1 VGVTKKSKAKLAAN
15 DKFVSHFKR
24 IGVLLIASVHYE
36 YSKRHG
42 SIVRPLYHICKGS
55 PWWIPTCRKLLRSW
69 LSIEISSST
78 VRYQDGSGRVRFKGS
93 PSLKRTPVYNEIWAG
108 KLLAA
113 ILQYKAITIKL
124 VQVQVLSWWHFEYM
138 SLNMDVDRCYRLHI
152 TKRLFSKAGFPST

>member
-1 VGVTKKSKAKLAAN
+1 MNPHVQKAA
-15 DKFVSHFKR
+15 SH
-24 IGVLLIASVHYE
+24 S
-36 YSKRHG
+36 
-42 SIVRPLYHICKGS
+42 
-55 PWWIPTCRKLLRSW
+55 

-108 KLLAA
+108 KPLAA